1 MGHGHRDMV
10 STPCPHAPCPV
21 PRAPNPVPRTP
32 YPVPRTPNPEPRTP
46 NPEPRTPNPVPLLQG
61 FRHRRFDILVRADA
75 GVYDF
80 PLTIDDYDVRR
91 RRSLIGIRGVALPV
105 IHDVVRHVV
114 LVAVGLDAIN
124 ALIE

>member
-1 MGHGHRDMV
+1 MGHGRRDMV
-10 STPCPHAPCPV
+10 STPCPHGPCPV

-32 YPVPRTPNPEPRTP
+32 YPVPRTP

>member
-1 MGHGHRDMV
+1 MGAWGMGHGAWGMGHGAWGMGHGHRDMV

-21 PRAPNPVPRTP
+21 PRTP
-32 YPVPRTPNPEPRTP
+32 C
-46 NPEPRTPNPVPLLQG
+46 PEPRTPNPVPLLQG